1 MIRSRQVRRRLSL
14 CAASLALSGMVVVL
28 TATPSFAFS
37 GTGAA
42 SYADTWAR
50 SRNSNYPSFSSDC
63 ANFVS
68 QALHQG
74 GGFSYIGRNGSTTDD
89 TLWWVSWDPNTGF
102 HWSHSW
108 AVAQDQ
114 FYFLNATY
122 PGGWQEGTASGSAT
136 NYWTPDAVVTGD
148 VLYYDWQSDG
158 LLDHESIQV
167 GWGTDP
173 TSGWNGNY
181 VDQHTTDRYHAFWS
195 LRPYNSQWASTTIH
209 FMHIDS
215 RNT

>member
-1 MIRSRQVRRRLSL
+1 MIRRRHRYRSFLTL
-14 CAASLALSGMVVVL
+14 GIASLLLSTAMVAFTTTPAL
-28 TATPSFAFS
+28 AFS
-37 GTGAA
+37 GSSAA
-42 SYADTWAR
+42 SYADAWALG
-50 SRNSNYPSFSSDC
+50 RNSNYPSFGADC

-74 GGFSYIGRNGSTTDD
+74 GFSYIGVNGSTTDD

-108 AVAQDQ
+108 SVAQDQ

-122 PGGWQEGTASGSAT
+122 PGGWQEGTAPGSAS

-148 VLYYDWQSDG
+148 VLYYDWNSDG

-173 TSGWNGNY
+173 NSKWNGNY
-181 VDQHTTDRYHAFWS
+181 VDQHVTDRYHAFWS